1 MPIHQQIEWWQ
12 SQFQRIGKFHRQL
25 LCKHYLDPHFI
36 ILYSFPKGV
45 VVNQRAERGRT
56 STRDKGPMPV
66 MQPGRDPEPLAM
78 GLAVM
83 GDPSSDYFGIQ

>member
-1 MPIHQQIEWWQ
+1 M
-12 SQFQRIGKFHRQL
+12 
-25 LCKHYLDPHFI
+25 
-36 ILYSFPKGV
+36 
-45 VVNQRAERGRT
+45 NQRAERGRT